1 MADLLS
7 TIPVYKPQN
16 SAAAGNTGLQSLPT
30 ASVSNPFPGV
40 QTYTYVPARPLS
52 PARTTPK
59 GVRPQ
64 KVSGTLV
71 KENIFQ
77 AAGSTVKSYADYAKY
92 FYDAGFKGE
101 GTDYSVGKIND
112 LGIRAGSLGIAA
124 ALAASKQF
132 PLAKGM
138 EFVGLATWFASM
150 AIWPHI
156 LGAPIKAKTGVDINQ
171 QYIDSY
177 GRRKYVYEDNQYRP
191 MDLFRHVDLD
201 GTPLSDKEY
210 YQKYKDDYVYLD
222 AIGDK
227 LGVPRDIKNRHEAIM
242 NKMGQVAVQGKTL
255 WMLTAGIMTPVLSSI
270 VADAAQGPLRNAI
283 EKHRFDKQSKNM
295 DVLENSLDK
304 LVDINAPFDRRN
316 IQTNIDE
323 IMKELNITIPEQT
336 VKEFKSLLL
345 RDCDVSSADFDVLKK
360 YAQENFAGTEF
371 GQKLKAALDSA
382 VKEGET
388 IRLPKE
394 KMADVLSALES
405 PSMKN
410 TPYDIKGQLEYLLN
424 RSKHLSKA
432 EFDKL
437 QKFFDNEYYGSGL
450 KDVFDNIV
458 RNEVKFTEPNV
469 TLSDSLR
476 DGLRKTSVDAVKDA
490 VANMK
495 AEFAA
500 TLPDEIKNFAGLT
513 NEDWKNIIS
522 KSRNNNK
529 QELDMISTNSLKNI
543 VKRELSQKIASVKNL
558 DEDAVD
564 MISKYL
570 DKHIDKYI
578 ETQRHYII
586 PHERLTELFKFAE
599 TNKSVMDKVAQY
611 EKASVM
617 NIAESITANNWNKLP
632 QKYLKALNFTKEEI
646 AQLGALDTSFSK
658 QVLSRKFEEIAA
670 DPQKYEKVLSQM
682 SVLAQEAIEK
692 EEKAIL
698 RLTGTADKPG
708 VLSKIKDL
716 MQSVGGKVF
725 KDSDGISDMYRV
737 RIFDAQNKFRNTVD
751 SFVRPMKILDTFKN
765 LDQYV
770 KNILGGSEEAF
781 NSLVKNDPANYHMF
795 EGLKYEDAL
804 KSLKEYI
811 KDIALDKN
819 DINDWTTKFEH
830 NVPGSKRGMK
840 YSLPMVKN
848 IANIVNGEFD
858 KSSADII
865 KNAVNSA
872 KKSGED
878 FVVKCNANNQI
889 MKSRYLSLEYKLA
902 KDFFK
907 NNCYMRDYTP
917 LAGLIDDILAKG
929 KKEKLPVLE
938 EVLNEVK
945 TELSLED
952 ISIFKRIIGK
962 IKGTIEPSQHP
973 SLNEIQRIKENANMF
988 TSNKSIAEMSG
999 KGVTEFFKD
1008 AAQSVRSRNK
1018 WTKLVYGLLVGTV
1031 AFSTIVIAT
1040 TGRKNY
1046 FNKDIYEKK
1055 DA

>member
-1 MADLLS
+1 MPSLLN
-7 TIPVYKPQN
+7 TIPVYKPQ
-16 SAAAGNTGLQSLPT
+16 SPANTQAPSGLQSLPT

-40 QTYTYVPARPLS
+40 QTYSYVPARPLS

-64 KVSGTLV
+64 KVSGSLV

-171 QYIDSY
+171 QYIDSS

-191 MDLFRHVDLD
+191 MDLYRHVDVD
-201 GTPLSDKEY
+201 GTPLSEDEY
-210 YQKYKDDYVYLD
+210 YKKYKDDFAYLD

-227 LGVPRDIKNRHEAIM
+227 LGIPRDIKNRHEAIM
-242 NKMGQVAVQGKTL
+242 NKMGQIAVQGKTL

-270 VADAAQGPLRNAI
+270 VADAAQNPLRNAI
-283 EKHRFDKQSKNM
+283 EKHRFNKASKVF
-295 DVLENSLDK
+295 DGFEKSLDK
-304 LVDINAPFDRRN
+304 LVDINAPFDSRK
-316 IQTNIDE
+316 IQTNLDE
-323 IMKELNITIPEQT
+323 IMKELGITVSEQSQQT
-336 VKEFKSLLL
+336 LKSLLL
-345 RDCDVSSADFDVLKK
+345 RDCDLSQADFDVLKNL
-360 YAQENFAGTEF
+360 AEGRFAGTDF
-371 GQKLKAALDSA
+371 GQKLRAALDAA
-382 VKEGET
+382 VKDGENL
-388 IRLPKE
+388 RLPKD

-405 PSMKN
+405 EAMRNIDGN
-410 TPYDIKGQLEYLLN
+410 TKGQLEYLLN
-424 RSKHLSKA
+424 RSKHLTQS

-437 QKFFDNEYYGSGL
+437 QKFFDNELYGSGV

-458 RNEVKFTEPNV
+458 KNEVKFTEPNV
-469 TLSDSLR
+469 TLSDSLKEGIKKASI
-476 DGLRKTSVDAVKDA
+476 DGVRDA
-490 VANMK
+490 VAKMNK
-495 AEFAA
+495 DFAS

-513 NEDWKNIIS
+513 DSEWQSIIS

-529 QELDMISTNSLKNI
+529 QELDIISTNSLKNV
-543 VKRELSQKIASVKNL
+543 VKREFLTKLKGVKNL
-558 DEDAVD
+558 DEDAVE
-564 MISKYL
+564 MISKYI
-570 DKHIDKYI
+570 DSHIDKYM
-578 ETQRHYII
+578 ESQRHYII
-586 PHERLTELFKFAE
+586 PHERVMELFKFAE
-599 TNKSVMDKVAQY
+599 VNKSLMAKVADY

-617 NIAESITANNWNKLP
+617 NIAESITANNWNRLP

-658 QVLSRKFEEIAA
+658 QVLAKKFEEIAA
-670 DPQKYEKVLSQM
+670 NPHEYEKVLQQM
-682 SVLAQEAIEK
+682 SALAKEAIEK

-698 RLTGTADKPG
+698 RLTGTVDTPG

-716 MQSVGGKVF
+716 MQSVGGAVF
-725 KDSDGISDMYRV
+725 KDSDGVATMYKV
-737 RIFDAQNKFRNTVD
+737 RIFDAQNKYRNTVD
-751 SFVRPMKILDTFKN
+751 SFVRPIKILDTFKN
-765 LDQYV
+765 LDGYV
-770 KNILGGSEEAF
+770 RNILGGSEEAF
-781 NSLVKNDPANYHMF
+781 NNLVKNNSADYHMF
-795 EGLKYEDAL
+795 EGLKYEDAV

-840 YSLPMVKN
+840 YSLNMVRN
-848 IANIVNGEFD
+848 IANIVNGEFGKD
-858 KSSADII
+858 TAEIIRKAADEAFI
-865 KNAVNSA
+865 N
-872 KKSGED
+872 
-878 FVVKCNANNQI
+878 KCNANNTI
-889 MKSRYLSLEYKLA
+889 MRYRYLALDYKLA
-902 KDFFK
+902 RDFF
-907 NNCYMRDYTP
+907 NNKCYMRDYKP
-917 LAGLIDDILAKG
+917 AEALVEEICNGNYKNLHVLEALIDERKA
-929 KKEKLPVLE
+929 
-938 EVLNEVK
+938 
-945 TELSLED
+945 ELSLSEIAELKNLRETARLGYKYEIPNKED
-952 ISIFKRIIGK
+952 FVRRIL
-962 IKGTIEPSQHP
+962 TPLDFH
-973 SLNEIQRIKENANMF
+973 
-988 TSNKSIAEMSG
+988 TSNKSVAEMSG
-999 KGVTEFFKD
+999 KSVSEFFKD
-1008 AAQSVRSRNK
+1008 AAQSVRSRSK

-1040 TGRKNY
+1040 MGRKNY